1 MNDRFDEIEYND
13 LTDDLKILADGIGI
27 VGVRCAMRELS
38 GMYFYIPKISR
49 LENFVTRFVSEHKGM
64 SRKEIAQ
71 YLDVSEQFL
80 KKFRKY

>member
-1 MNDRFDEIEYND
+1 MIDKFDEIEYND
-13 LTDDLKILADGIGI
+13 LTEDLKMLADGIGI

-38 GMYFYIPKISR
+38 GLHFYIPKISR
-49 LENFVTRFVSEHKGM
+49 LDNFVTRFVAEHKGM

>member
-27 VGVRCAMRELS
+27 AGVRCAMRELS
-38 GMYFYIPKISR
+38 GMSFYIPKISR
-49 LENFVTRFVSEHKGM
+49 LDSFISRFIEEHKGM

-80 KKFRKY
+80 KKYRRY